1 MLTVVKK
8 SINADSCLILQL
20 LYIVSLITAAK
31 RKQLTQ
37 QTKTLIL
44 WERIEPADW
53 HLCIMQ
59 IEE

>member
-44 WERIEPADW
+44 WERIEPAD
-53 HLCIMQ
+53 
-59 IEE
+59 